1 MIGKIQRI
9 RLREVWRHEAAD
21 FTTWLEENIDVL
33 NQQLG
38 LALTGAEREQSA
50 GAFSVD
56 LVAEDE
62 NGDTV
67 IIENQLEKS
76 DHDHLGKLITY
87 LTFIGAKAAVW
98 IVETPRPEHIQAIS
112 WLNESSPAAFYLV
125 KLEAIKIGDSPPAP
139 LLTLI
144 AGPSA
149 EAREAGQKKKEL
161 SQRSILRKQFWTDLL
176 DHSNKYTKLHSNIS
190 PQPYNWIGTSAGL
203 PKGVGLNYS
212 VRSHDSQI
220 EIYIDAGQGSE
231 EYNLWIFEQ
240 LISHRAEIE
249 ESFGGEL
256 KWDGLESKR
265 ACRISKRI
273 QLGGW
278 KDESTWPEVHAA
290 MVRDMIR
297 FDAALRPYLKRL
309 KRSRP

>member
-33 NQQLG
+33 SQQLG

-98 IVETPRPEHIQAIS
+98 IVETPRPEHVQAIS

-149 EAREAGQKKKEL
+149 EAREAGQRKKEL
-161 SQRSILRKQFWTDLL
+161 SQRAILRKQFWSDLL
-176 DHSNKYTKLHSNIS
+176 DHSNKHTKLHSNIS
-190 PQPYNWIGTSAGL
+190 RQPSSLIGTSAGL
-203 PKGVGLNYS
+203 PKGIVLNYS
-212 VRSHDSQI
+212 VRSYDSQI
-220 EIYIDAGQGSE
+220 ELYIYAGQGSE
-231 EYNLWIFEQ
+231 EYNLKVFGQ
-240 LISHRAEIE
+240 LNSHRAEIE
-249 ESFGGEL
+249 ESFGSEL
-256 KWDGLESKR
+256 KWDGLESKK

-273 QLGGW
+273 DLGGW

-297 FDAALRPYLKRL
+297 FEAALRPHLKRL
-309 KRSRP
+309 KRSNP